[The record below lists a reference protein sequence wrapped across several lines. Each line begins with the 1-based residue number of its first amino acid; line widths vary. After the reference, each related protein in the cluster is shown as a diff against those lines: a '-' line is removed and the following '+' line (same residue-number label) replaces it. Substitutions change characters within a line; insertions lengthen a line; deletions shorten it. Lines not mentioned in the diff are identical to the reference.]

1 MPKTLFTKHLE
12 ILKISLEKFSKS
24 TNEKLISLLVI
35 KNGGEHI
42 VNSIY
47 DLLQNENAEENDLL
61 ALMEKLKL
69 EFGEKEI

>member
-1 MPKTLFTKHLE
+1 MPKTLFSKNLE
-12 ILKISLEKFSKS
+12 AMIIAMEKFSKG
-24 TNEKLISLLVI
+24 TNEKLIDLFAI
-35 KNGGEHI
+35 KNGHEYI

-47 DLLQNENAEENDLL
+47 DFLQNENAEENDLL

>member
-1 MPKTLFTKHLE
+1 MPKTLFSKDLE
-12 ILKISLEKFSKS
+12 LSKIALKKFSKS
-24 TNEKLISLLVI
+24 TNEKLISLLAI

-42 VNSIY
+42 VYSIY

-69 EFGEKEI
+69 EFGEKLI

>member
-12 ILKISLEKFSKS
+12 ILNISLEKFSKS

-69 EFGEKEI
+69 EFGEKLI

>member
-12 ILKISLEKFSKS
+12 ILNISLEKFSKS

-35 KNGGEHI
+35 KNGGENI

-61 ALMEKLKL
+61 ALMEKLKQ
-69 EFGEKEI
+69 EAEEV

>member
-12 ILKISLEKFSKS
+12 ILNISLEKFSKS
-24 TNEKLISLLVI
+24 TNEKLISFLVI

-47 DLLQNENAEENDLL
+47 DFLQNENAEENDLL
-61 ALMEKLKL
+61 ALMERLKL
-69 EFGEKEI
+69 EFGEK